1 MQDRG
6 ADGKAGKRSQELYQ
20 QFFTGERARFSDES
34 ERNKRAFRTQ
44 MSFVDPEDVTRE
56 IFCPWHGK
64 IQTPQFRIHFEWPV
78 PIDQQRLKVLYI
90 GPKITKQ

>member
-1 MQDRG
+1 MEDRHPTG
-6 ADGKAGKRSQELYQ
+6 AEGPNARELRQ
-20 QFFTGERARFSDES
+20 QHFVGDRARFSDES
-34 ERNKRAFRTQ
+34 ARNKVEFSAAMT
-44 MSFVDPEDVTRE
+44 FVDPDNANRR

-78 PIDQQRLKVLYI
+78 PVGQQLLKVLYI